1 MVPAYR
7 KGVKIPDRVRGR
19 GSEECGSL
27 SGKTCANREYEI
39 YVNLENIDRA
49 IYSSLIPSK
58 KKMLK
63 FLLAAK
69 DVKKTENNSFVI
81 NHKSSPG
88 SRVYKTS
95 DPTTQAIQISL

>member
-1 MVPAYR
+1 
-7 KGVKIPDRVRGR
+7 
-19 GSEECGSL
+19 
-27 SGKTCANREYEI
+27 
-39 YVNLENIDRA
+39 
-49 IYSSLIPSK
+49 
-58 KKMLK
+58 MLK

-95 DPTTQAIQISL
+95 DPTTQAIQISLKQLRVYSLFTHHFIMRNIDLRYINI